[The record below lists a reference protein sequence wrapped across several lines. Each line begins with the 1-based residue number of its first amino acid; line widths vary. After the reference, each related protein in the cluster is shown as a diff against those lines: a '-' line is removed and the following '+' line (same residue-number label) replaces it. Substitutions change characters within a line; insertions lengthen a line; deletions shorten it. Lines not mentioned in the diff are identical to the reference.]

1 LNAVILAQAARPDSA
16 DFWLFLHI
24 LGGMAAIGALTLSF
38 VSFAVAWRGGSAPL
52 TRLGFR
58 SLLWAAIPAYLVLRI
73 SAQVLLDEEGLD
85 DADLAWI
92 DIGFIVTEPGSLL
105 LIVATLLGG
114 LAARQGAGP
123 SVKARVATG
132 LVGVL
137 LIAYLIAVWAMTT
150 QPA

>member
-1 LNAVILAQAARPDSA
+1 MGILAQAVDRTGTV

-38 VSFAVAWRGGSAPL
+38 VSFAAAWRGGSAPL

-58 SLLWAAIPAYLVLRI
+58 SLLWAAIPSYLVLRI
-73 SAQVLLDEEGLD
+73 SAQVLLDEEGLE

-123 SVKARVATG
+123 SVKARIATG

-150 QPA
+150 KPA